1 MATWFTDSHLQALA
15 LERGVILL
23 HGNIKGFS
31 GTPKVRERAKDL
43 VCASSGLEIGA
54 IRAIYREDSHTTR
67 QRRAAICQRE
77 RWGSELAPAPSLDAG
92 LRKINTIILHAGQ
105 LHSPTQRQRSASR
118 HSRRYRAHGLWS
130 GMLQRTTDRRAQ
142 AKLLIKTQTQSRATR
157 HACRRQASHP
167 IGPPLPI
174 VFLPLVPPMMPTRV
188 NSVSRNCTLDPP
200 HILTIVSMHAARPE
214 PHRISY
220 QHILSSRPILDATP
234 PLVEPAVWDANA
246 GRQDALL
253 VACPPSGNVF
263 YTFPSFDVGEME
275 EWDVHD
281 AKSETHMNDTCVYLG
296 EMPSGPL
303 CGGPAATIKYLGVVM
318 QEVHMLGTDVW
329 V

>member
-1 MATWFTDSHLQALA
+1 
-15 LERGVILL
+15 
-23 HGNIKGFS
+23 
-31 GTPKVRERAKDL
+31 
-43 VCASSGLEIGA
+43 
-54 IRAIYREDSHTTR
+54 
-67 QRRAAICQRE
+67 
-77 RWGSELAPAPSLDAG
+77 
-92 LRKINTIILHAGQ
+92 
-105 LHSPTQRQRSASR
+105 
-118 HSRRYRAHGLWS
+118 
-130 GMLQRTTDRRAQ
+130 
-142 AKLLIKTQTQSRATR
+142 
-157 HACRRQASHP
+157 
-167 IGPPLPI
+167 
-174 VFLPLVPPMMPTRV
+174 MMPTRV

-303 CGGPAATIKYLGVVM
+303 CGGPAATTKYLGVVM
-318 QEVHMLGTDVW
+318 QEAHMLGTDVW